1 MEPFR
6 PNGARPTRPR
16 NSTMTQPIRRLAVL
30 LTHPVQYFKPVFT
43 GLAADPTIE
52 LQVFFGCDHGT
63 TKSMDPDFG
72 LAFAWDSAPTEGFPH
87 TFLSREPLEALSR
100 PGTGLALARRASRT
114 IAAWRPDAVLIFSYS
129 PLFITASSLLLASR
143 GLRLWLRAE
152 TTDLALERSAWKQ
165 TLRSLAL
172 RRFYGCFEHVFPI
185 GSHSEAHYQRLGVNA
200 ARRSTA
206 PYAVDREFFE
216 QQVRHWQPRR
226 SALRAE
232 LGIPP
237 DAPVLLFVG
246 KISPVKDPL
255 LIPAAL
261 ERLQQDS
268 ASIDLWRR
276 LHLVVVGDGLL
287 RVELEQALRR
297 TLPGRHHAM
306 GFQNQQNLGRFYALA
321 DVLLL
326 PSREGETWGLVVN
339 EALQFGCAVIC
350 SDRVGSAIDLVA
362 GRPWGRVHASGQA
375 DDLAAA
381 LVSLLRSPP
390 EGQHPPATLTLP
402 HPKDLVAAIQQRLR
416 SLKA

>member
-1 MEPFR
+1 MNP
-6 PNGARPTRPR
+6 PT
-16 NSTMTQPIRRLAVL
+16 RRLAVL

-43 GLAADPTIE
+43 GLAADPAIE
-52 LQVFFGCDHGT
+52 LRVFFGCDHGT
-63 TKSMDPDFG
+63 TKSLDPDFG
-72 LAFAWDSAPTEGFPH
+72 VAFAWDSAPTEGFPH
-87 TFLSREPLEALSR
+87 TVLSREPLEALSR
-100 PGTGLALARRASRT
+100 PRQGLALARRASRT
-114 IAAWRPDAVLIFSYS
+114 IAEWRPDAVLIFSYS
-129 PLFITASSLLLASR
+129 PLFITASSLLLAGR

-152 TTDLALERSAWKQ
+152 TTDLALERSAWKEA
-165 TLRSLAL
+165 LRSLAL
-172 RRFYGCFEHVFPI
+172 RRFYGRFDHVFPI
-185 GSHSEAHYQRLGVNA
+185 GSHSEAHYQRLGVEA
-200 ARRSTA
+200 SRRSTA
-206 PYAVDREFFE
+206 PYAVDWEFF
-216 QQVRHWQPRR
+216 QRQVRHWRPMR

-246 KISPVKDPL
+246 KISPAKDPL
-255 LIPAAL
+255 LIAAAL
-261 ERLQQDS
+261 ELLQQDP

-306 GFQNQQNLGRFYALA
+306 GFQNQRDLGRFYALA

-339 EALQFGCAVIC
+339 EALQFGCGVIC

-362 GRPWGRVHASGQA
+362 GRPWGRVHATGRA

-381 LVSLLRSPP
+381 LVSLLGSPP
-390 EGQHPPATLTLP
+390 EQHHPPATQKLP
-402 HPKDLVAAIQQRLR
+402 HPRDLVAAIQRQLRRL
-416 SLKA
+416 